1 MMNAC
6 EPAERLKE
14 VQFSPVRKVLEK
26 ANQMA
31 AEGRK
36 IIHVE
41 VGEPDFDTPKPIV
54 TAAVD
59 ALTRKK
65 MTHYAPNRG
74 TLKLRKSIASMLK
87 AEYQVEV
94 DPSDEILVTVGA
106 AEAIFDVIFSLVNAS
121 DEVIILTPAY
131 MNYENCIHMTGATC
145 VKVALEEKDG
155 FQIDRERLEAAVT
168 EKTRMLVVTNPNNP
182 TGTVLTRESLSIIA
196 DLAKK
201 HEFIVLADEIY
212 SRLSYGNRKFCSLS
226 SLDGMRD
233 RTIMVNGFSKVFAMT
248 GWRVGFVA
256 CHRKFIPAILKV
268 HQYATT
274 CIPGFIQEGL
284 AEGMETEACTEAVD
298 HMISCF
304 EERRDFVASELDKIQ
319 KLSYVDSMGAF
330 YFFINVS
337 KTGMDGNEFAEKLL
351 EKKGVALVPGQAFG
365 EAYGDFVRLSYGRGM
380 DVLSEGLTLM
390 NEFVREL

>member
-36 IIHVE
+36 IIHME

-54 TAAVD
+54 TVAVD

-196 DLAKK
+196 DLAKNMN
-201 HEFIVLADEIY
+201 LLY
-212 SRLSYGNRKFCSLS
+212 WP
-226 SLDGMRD
+226 M
-233 RTIMVNGFSKVFAMT
+233 
-248 GWRVGFVA
+248 
-256 CHRKFIPAILKV
+256 KFIPGCL
-268 HQYATT
+268 
-274 CIPGFIQEGL
+274 
-284 AEGMETEACTEAVD
+284 METGSSVPCLPWTE
-298 HMISCF
+298 
-304 EERRDFVASELDKIQ
+304 
-319 KLSYVDSMGAF
+319 
-330 YFFINVS
+330 
-337 KTGMDGNEFAEKLL
+337 
-351 EKKGVALVPGQAFG
+351 
-365 EAYGDFVRLSYGRGM
+365 
-380 DVLSEGLTLM
+380 
-390 NEFVREL
+390 

>member
-1 MMNAC
+1 M
-6 EPAERLKE
+6 
-14 VQFSPVRKVLEK
+14 
-26 ANQMA
+26 
-31 AEGRK
+31 
-36 IIHVE
+36 
-41 VGEPDFDTPKPIV
+41 
-54 TAAVD
+54 
-59 ALTRKK
+59 
-65 MTHYAPNRG
+65 
-74 TLKLRKSIASMLK
+74 
-87 AEYQVEV
+87 
-94 DPSDEILVTVGA
+94 
-106 AEAIFDVIFSLVNAS
+106 
-121 DEVIILTPAY
+121 
-131 MNYENCIHMTGATC
+131 
-145 VKVALEEKDG
+145 
-155 FQIDRERLEAAVT
+155 
-168 EKTRMLVVTNPNNP
+168 
-182 TGTVLTRESLSIIA
+182 
-196 DLAKK
+196 AKK